1 MRNIVN
7 KNDVV
12 PRVLCKITLH
22 IVTSSSNHL
31 FVLRELFL
39 AQYTQSNARVA
50 CFSFVRHI
58 LNVSHEGG
66 KGCTLNSPSIRV
78 SDIHDYMAQE

>member
-12 PRVLCKITLH
+12 PRVFCTITLH
-22 IVTSSSNHL
+22 MVTSSSNHL
-31 FVLRELFL
+31 FVLRGLFL

-50 CFSFVRHI
+50 CFSFVRRV

-78 SDIHDYMAQE
+78 SEIYEYMAQE